1 MSILC
6 RSPFVAIVMVTLTV
20 CAWCQKESEKIEA
33 KAIPY
38 LRLSTPRHVLST
50 VQSWEGNEFPHTMSV
65 LEMKRGGYRYWGWYG
80 LYDGRGIGLARGD
93 DLVQWTKEAKKPPA
107 VNAARA
113 SGPA

>member
-20 CAWCQKESEKIEA
+20 CVWCQKESEKKEA

-50 VQSWEGNEFPHTMSV
+50 AQSWAGNEFPHTMSV
-65 LEMKRGGYRYWGWYG
+65 LEMKRGGYRYWVSSG
-80 LYDGRGIGLARGD
+80 LSAARGIGLARCND
-93 DLVQWTKEAKKPPA
+93 Q
-107 VNAARA
+107 VNC
-113 SGPA
+113 PKYDK